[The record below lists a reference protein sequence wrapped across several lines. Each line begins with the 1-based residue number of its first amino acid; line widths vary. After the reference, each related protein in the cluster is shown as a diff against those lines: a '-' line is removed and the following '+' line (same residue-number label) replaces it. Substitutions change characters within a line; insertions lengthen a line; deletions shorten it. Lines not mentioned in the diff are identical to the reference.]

1 MLQLAMRSVRQRPG
15 RFFATLLSAFLG
27 ATVIMTFNSMLDTAG
42 ASGVDPV
49 SEESLNSA
57 AQVVGGYGTLLVFFA
72 VASTLTVNVRQRDAE
87 IGLLH
92 SVGAT
97 PAQIK
102 WMITG
107 EAVVVALVG
116 TLAAVGPAVLGGQ
129 VLLEQFKDSGQV
141 AQDVDHVFGPVALAT
156 GISITLLASAGAAFL
171 AVRRAAK
178 ARFGTRRR
186 GVRVRVL
193 AGCAALAAGASGVGA
208 TFAMEKT
215 EPMAMAPPA
224 YGAILLAVGLAILS
238 PALLRLLLAV
248 LEGPLAAFGGAGAY
262 LAVRNVRRR
271 AAELSGT
278 LMPLILFVALAT
290 ATLYMQAVQ
299 NDAIKES
306 GLVRTVD
313 DKNLE
318 TLNFVIVGII
328 VAFAYIMLINTL
340 YAATA
345 YRRREFGQ
353 ERLAG
358 ATPAQVM
365 RMIGWEGLLLTLAG
379 VLYGSLAGLAGIVAF
394 TRFRTGSS
402 LPDQGLGPWLG
413 TVAAAAAATFLTS
426 LLTAHRALRVRAVTA
441 AAVIA

>member
-1 MLQLAMRSVRQRPG
+1 M
-15 RFFATLLSAFLG
+15 
-27 ATVIMTFNSMLDTAG
+27 
-42 ASGVDPV
+42 
-49 SEESLNSA
+49 
-57 AQVVGGYGTLLVFFA
+57 
-72 VASTLTVNVRQRDAE
+72 
-87 IGLLH
+87 
-92 SVGAT
+92 
-97 PAQIK
+97 
-102 WMITG
+102 
-107 EAVVVALVG
+107 
-116 TLAAVGPAVLGGQ
+116 
-129 VLLEQFKDSGQV
+129 
-141 AQDVDHVFGPVALAT
+141 
-156 GISITLLASAGAAFL
+156 
-171 AVRRAAK
+171 
-178 ARFGTRRR
+178 
-186 GVRVRVL
+186 
-193 AGCAALAAGASGVGA
+193 
-208 TFAMEKT
+208 
-215 EPMAMAPPA
+215 
-224 YGAILLAVGLAILS
+224 
-238 PALLRLLLAV
+238 

-278 LMPLILFVALAT
+278 LMPLILFVAPAT

-402 LPDQGLGPWLG
+402 LPDQGLGLWLG